1 MLISF
6 HPVFHHLHPF
16 HRSKSFRASNPPGIK
31 VTNHTHGRLELPLPK
46 MYYYDEGGGHNYVR
60 VYNTWNFSATSTR
73 LYESIKHFS
82 LLSSV
87 IDQVQLLL
95 LLLSLS
101 LPQLLRAGK
110 DVLVSFHPVFSHD
123 FRGGLHTFESAFAPC
138 LYVYLNLVF
147 VHPHF
152 PLRPYCLDLAVL
164 QTPFNPFFLARGL
177 EASQPQS
184 FKTYTLITAFG
195 HHTLPDYQSCSS
207 LPLLAETAY
216 LYTANDVR
224 SDFLRWYGPPPTLL
238 SVMGSVCESIARPV
252 IPGGAWPMA
261 LQSLYQRLPLFIILP
276 CTSVIIATARFVS
289 GPAAGFSVA
298 A

>member
-152 PLRPYCLDLAVL
+152 PFPKCSAPPILSAVATHVLSFTSLPFGHQPWKRLISTLPADQQYIILLFFYNAPSNLVISTINHSVCALAVL
-164 QTPFNPFFLARGL
+164 QAPFNPFLLLSECTSLLAIQTAQQSFGHRHYDF
-177 EASQPQS
+177 SQP
-184 FKTYTLITAFG
+184 IT
-195 HHTLPDYQSCSS
+195 
-207 LPLLAETAY
+207 
-216 LYTANDVR
+216 
-224 SDFLRWYGPPPTLL
+224 
-238 SVMGSVCESIARPV
+238 
-252 IPGGAWPMA
+252 
-261 LQSLYQRLPLFIILP
+261 
-276 CTSVIIATARFVS
+276 
-289 GPAAGFSVA
+289 
-298 A
+298 

>member
-1 MLISF
+1 M
-6 HPVFHHLHPF
+6 
-16 HRSKSFRASNPPGIK
+16 A
-31 VTNHTHGRLELPLPK
+31 PLLGFDNADQRF
-46 MYYYDEGGGHNYVR
+46 YCVSTLCNGVGGHNYVR

-152 PLRPYCLDLAVL
+152 PFPKCSAPS
-164 QTPFNPFFLARGL
+164 TPSVIETHISSFASLLFGL
-177 EASQPQS
+177 
-184 FKTYTLITAFG
+184 G
-195 HHTLPDYQSCSS
+195 CSS
-207 LPLLAETAY
+207 
-216 LYTANDVR
+216 N
-224 SDFLRWYGPPPTLL
+224 
-238 SVMGSVCESIARPV
+238 SI
-252 IPGGAWPMA
+252 
-261 LQSLYQRLPLFIILP
+261 
-276 CTSVIIATARFVS
+276 
-289 GPAAGFSVA
+289 
-298 A
+298 